1 MDQSQ
6 REHQMRAQAS
16 AVSPP
21 ERDEMPAF
29 RPLLLSVQDQQW
41 LDFAEW
47 AERVICTMF
56 ALGPDDLKP

>member
-1 MDQSQ
+1 MDQ
-6 REHQMRAQAS
+6 REHQIP
-16 AVSPP
+16 AVTP
-21 ERDEMPAF
+21 EVRPLALDEMPAF

-56 ALGPDDLKP
+56 ALGPDDLK